1 MSEKKKPT
9 MAEQALMEIEGNKP
23 TMAEQAQM
31 EFGGGDSSLPESR
44 ESTAI
49 EGIKKFFSDAV
60 DPQAYYEAGQK
71 WGNPVAKGTTKE
83 LYFGIDDEIVGAIA
97 GDKEKARYK
106 ADQDEAEKTN
116 PGLFLTG
123 EMLGGLATPAGAI
136 TALKSVPGLAKL
148 ATTSPKLAKALA
160 GMIAGGTQGGVAG
173 AGYAE
178 GDVADSAG
186 YGAMFGA
193 AIPGIAGGI
202 GKLASYAPKRSTIF
216 KKLFGLS
223 DMEYDASRNLDLDT
237 AKTPEQMGEFY
248 QKIIDALSK
257 KTDEAG
263 KVVSS
268 KTAKFEDL
276 ANIEGVGKPIRSD
289 IPDFVEDVAKDKSTP
304 FTMDADVLGKEDFR
318 VRGTKDQIGQNPRLS
333 IEPPPQKMIPSTT
346 GGKFIEQ
353 SQTIPLGDKWGDLTK
368 LSDQPLG
375 EGDRL
380 ARRLGLDDTLI
391 KGDSPVPDGIFENF
405 NKSEVINLPSS
416 LKGQYIESPFF
427 KSIEEIPE
435 GVDSFKMKIDDIPP
449 FFNTELAG
457 GMNYTEMT
465 KRDVPG
471 VIFYKKK
478 APEMMK
484 EEVIKQASPSSSKTV
499 DDIFTD
505 LLEKRN
511 VSKMG
516 GNLAE
521 GNPELLSLP
530 APRTPDDIF
539 TDLLEKRKASNE
551 GSSVGKEIGAVA
563 HSGIAGERAN
573 YPGFDASASIPEYAY
588 GVKPEFSDYPGG
600 KPRFSTDPLDGL
612 FAKQKV
618 STPKGTL
625 SAKEI
630 KGTVDKFLESE
641 LKVWKPALQKYEY
654 KSPAAET
661 VGKRIEEQ
669 FSRSLNGMYDFIPE
683 DHIFDTL
690 KSLTSGV
697 DYSKASKTEKGA
709 IKGIAS
715 KIKNAVYAQNPE
727 LQEAKLGYQSV
738 KQHED
743 VARRLLSPD
752 SMWSG
757 GDQLLLPSDRSQKV
771 ERAIL
776 KPEAFGTKRF
786 SDKLKEATGL
796 DLESE
801 ALKRYVK
808 ESTSGGAPTSF
819 YDRKG
824 VDLATSL
831 LPSIGVGAYTA
842 SQYGAGEG
850 IGIGALGLGLGVVRD
865 KFGKQVGRNILQK
878 LRTIPK
884 EVDPMDYGSPTS
896 AQLKKMATDMATGGN
911 KKLAA
916 TYYVLSQRNENLRKK
931 KDE

>member
-44 ESTAI
+44 ESTAT

-71 WGNPVAKGTTKE
+71 WGNPLVKGTTKE

-136 TALKSVPGLAKL
+136 TALKNVPGLAKL

-160 GMIAGGTQGGVAG
+160 GMIAGGTQGGIAG

-223 DMEYDASRNLDLDT
+223 DMEYDASKNLDLNT
-237 AKTPEQMGEFY
+237 AKTPEQMGDFY
-248 QKIIDALSK
+248 KKIIDSLAE

-268 KTAKFEDL
+268 KTAKFDDL
-276 ANIEGVGKPIRSD
+276 ANIEGVGKPIQSD
-289 IPDFVEDVAKDKSTP
+289 IPGF
-304 FTMDADVLGKEDFR
+304 
-318 VRGTKDQIGQNPRLS
+318 
-333 IEPPPQKMIPSTT
+333 
-346 GGKFIEQ
+346 
-353 SQTIPLGDKWGDLTK
+353 
-368 LSDQPLG
+368 
-375 EGDRL
+375 
-380 ARRLGLDDTLI
+380 
-391 KGDSPVPDGIFENF
+391 
-405 NKSEVINLPSS
+405 
-416 LKGQYIESPFF
+416 
-427 KSIEEIPE
+427 
-435 GVDSFKMKIDDIPP
+435 
-449 FFNTELAG
+449 
-457 GMNYTEMT
+457 
-465 KRDVPG
+465 
-471 VIFYKKK
+471 
-478 APEMMK
+478 
-484 EEVIKQASPSSSKTV
+484 
-499 DDIFTD
+499 
-505 LLEKRN
+505 
-511 VSKMG
+511 MG
-516 GNLAE
+516 
-521 GNPELLSLP
+521 
-530 APRTPDDIF
+530 
-539 TDLLEKRKASNE
+539 
-551 GSSVGKEIGAVA
+551 
-563 HSGIAGERAN
+563 
-573 YPGFDASASIPEYAY
+573 
-588 GVKPEFSDYPGG
+588 
-600 KPRFSTDPLDGL
+600 
-612 FAKQKV
+612 

-625 SAKEI
+625 PAEEI

-661 VGKRIEEQ
+661 VGNRIEEQ

-831 LPSIGVGAYTA
+831 VAPIGVGAYTA

-850 IGIGALGLGLGVVRD
+850 IGIGALGLGLGIARD
-865 KFGKQVGRNILQK
+865 KFGKRVGRNILQK
-878 LRTIPK
+878 VRSGA
-884 EVDPMDYGSPTS
+884 ESEGYGSPTA
-896 AQLKKMATDMATGGN
+896 AQLQKMAVDMATGGN

>member
-31 EFGGGDSSLPESR
+31 EIGGGDSSLPESR

-71 WGNPVAKGTTKE
+71 WGNPLVKGITKGA
-83 LYFGIDDEIVGAIA
+83 YFGLDDEVVGAIA
-97 GDKEKARYK
+97 GDKEKAKYK
-106 ADQDEAEKTN
+106 ADQDEAEKTS

-123 EMLGGLATPAGAI
+123 EMGSGLATPAGAI
-136 TALKSVPGLAKL
+136 TALKNVPGLAKL

-160 GMIAGGTQGGVAG
+160 GMIAGGTQGGIAG

-178 GDVADSAG
+178 DDVADGAG

-202 GKLASYAPKRSTIF
+202 GKLASYAPKGSTIF

-831 LPSIGVGAYTA
+831 VAPIGVGAYTA

-850 IGIGALGLGLGVVRD
+850 IGIGALGLGLGVARD
-865 KFGKQVGRNILQK
+865 KFGKRVGRNILQK

-884 EVDPMDYGSPTS
+884 EVDPMDYGSPTA
-896 AQLKKMATDMATGGN
+896 AQLQKMAVDMATGGN

>member
-1 MSEKKKPT
+1 MSDKDPF
-9 MAEQALMEIEGNKP
+9 A
-23 TMAEQAQM
+23 
-31 EFGGGDSSLPESR
+31 EFGGKVEEDPFSEFGGKADSSLPESR
-44 ESTAI
+44 EKTVI
-49 EGIKKFFSDAV
+49 GDIQKFFSDPSFDNFSTIGDDTPTASTI
-60 DPQAYYEAGQK
+60 
-71 WGNPVAKGTTKE
+71 KGGIKSG
-83 LYFGIDDEIVGAIA
+83 YFGLDDEIVGGLG
-97 GDKEKARYK
+97 GDKAKYKSEQDRLEKL
-106 ADQDEAEKTN
+106 N
-116 PGLFLTG
+116 PKSFLLG
-123 EMLGGLATPAGAI
+123 EMVSGLATPAGAI
-136 TALKSVPGLAKL
+136 TALKNVPGLAKL

-160 GMIAGGTQGGVAG
+160 GMIAGGTQGGIAG

-193 AIPGIAGGI
+193 AIPGIAGGV
-202 GKLASYAPKRSTIF
+202 GKLASYGVEKLAPYAPKRSTIF

-831 LPSIGVGAYTA
+831 VAPIGVGAYTTY
-842 SQYGAGEG
+842 QYR
-850 IGIGALGLGLGVVRD
+850 VHS
-865 KFGKQVGRNILQK
+865 FNH
-878 LRTIPK
+878 
-884 EVDPMDYGSPTS
+884 
-896 AQLKKMATDMATGGN
+896 
-911 KKLAA
+911 
-916 TYYVLSQRNENLRKK
+916 
-931 KDE
+931 